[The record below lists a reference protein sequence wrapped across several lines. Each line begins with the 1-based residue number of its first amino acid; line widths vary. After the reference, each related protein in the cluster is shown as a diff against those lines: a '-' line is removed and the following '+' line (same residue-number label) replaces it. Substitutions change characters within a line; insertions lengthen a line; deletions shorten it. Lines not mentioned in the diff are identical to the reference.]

1 MKKQKTLIIKSF
13 AFALLLLFLLLFW
26 QFLTVSDAEIEAN
39 ATEILT
45 KYFEEKSIAVKIE

>member
-1 MKKQKTLIIKSF
+1 MRKQKTLIIKSF

-26 QFLTVSDAEIEAN
+26 QFLTVSDAEIETN

-45 KYFEEKSIAVKIE
+45 KYFDTKEVVRK